1 MEPVVDIPVDHSV
14 ALDVKQGDYY
24 GIKVLHAKTADKVEN
39 LPDLVEV
46 PADSNV
52 VAFTLGD
59 KSYSKKI
66 DGVEHANIA
75 LCDKKGRD
83 LSKLA
88 SEETYKVLIDNYLAG
103 KNLVMSV
110 NGKTGNI
117 TLPIKEMQKTDES
130 LEESIDNLKDGLN
143 STVSDINHE
152 IDSIKSDVEAFANSV
167 SNALLD
173 IDNLKDTTLEHSNA
187 ISKNEVDTATNF
199 EAIRTL
205 ELQSEVTE
213 NALVTIKQDITKN
226 ANDIAT
232 LKSRVKKNEDDIAA
246 LKTLPHISE
255 EEVDS
260 KIADAMAGEQA
271 RDEGI
276 LNRIK
281 EVKSNLG
288 TEITTRESK
297 DEELQADYTSKINS
311 LKGELVANFSN
322 YYTKE
327 QVDALIQGVKDL
339 ISTIDLS
346 AYLKKEDAEATY
358 KSKAEANAEHTN
370 LQEQITNNIGRI
382 RSSNPNEDDVLWYE
396 ADV

>member
-1 MEPVVDIPVDHSV
+1 MEPEVAIPVDHSV

-39 LPDLVEV
+39 LPDLVVV

-59 KSYSKKI
+59 KSYSKRI
-66 DGVEHANIA
+66 DDVEHANIA

-88 SEETYKVLIDNYLAG
+88 SEETYKVLIDNYLTG

-130 LEESIDNLKDGLN
+130 LEESIDNLKDDLN

-187 ISKNEVDTATNF
+187 ISKNEVDIATNF

-205 ELQSEVTE
+205 KLQSEVTE

-226 ANDIAT
+226 VSDIAT
-232 LKSRVKKNEDDIAA
+232 LKPRVEKNEDDIAA

-271 RDEGI
+271 QDEDI

-339 ISTIDLS
+339 ISAIDLS

-358 KSKAEANAEHTN
+358 KNKAEANAEHTN